1 MPYFLMVVF
10 VNEFIFVCFV
20 VVNEYFTMK
29 KCDICFK
36 EFKNDHGVRIHKG
49 RMHTGTITNNSN
61 YYF

>member
-1 MPYFLMVVF
+1 MIVF

-36 EFKNDHGVRIHKG
+36 ECKNDNR
-49 RMHTGTITNNSN
+49 NEWCSN
-61 YYF
+61 TQRQNASKYNYK